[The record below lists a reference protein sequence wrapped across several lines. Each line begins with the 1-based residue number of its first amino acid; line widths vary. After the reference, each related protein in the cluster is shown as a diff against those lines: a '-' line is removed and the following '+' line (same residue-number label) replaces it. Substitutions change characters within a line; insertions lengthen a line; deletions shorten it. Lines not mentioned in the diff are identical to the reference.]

1 MITLKIAKYFIEVR
15 KQDITQIH
23 LVDLCPTYAQ
33 YDKTD
38 NQMTAGLNED
48 PKMEVFTG
56 LEEDFYNTKL
66 FKNNKSIVLL
76 IISLILSK
84 SNCLPPTAS
93 IRETMFM

>member
-1 MITLKIAKYFIEVR
+1 MITLKLAKYFIEVR

-23 LVDLCPTYAQ
+23 LVDLRPTYAQ

-38 NQMTAGLNED
+38 TQMTAGLNED
-48 PKMEVFTG
+48 SKMEVFTG
-56 LEEDFYNTKL
+56 LEEEFYNTKL
-66 FKNNKSIVLL
+66 FKNNTSIVLL